1 MMTKPQTKPQTL
13 SYRHYLERLPAERR
27 AEIERVWD
35 VVRAHVPQGYA
46 EEIGEKFLSFK
57 AGDDW
62 LVALANQK
70 NYISLY
76 LMPLY
81 AFPEMKAKFD
91 AAVDGKLKCGKSCIN
106 FKRAEELPLEVIG
119 EIVGGHEAEDYAE
132 RVRRIRCAER
142 PPRQKAKVAY

>member
-1 MMTKPQTKPQTL
+1 MVKAQTL
-13 SYRHYLERLPAERR
+13 AYRQYLDSLPADRR
-27 AEIERVWD
+27 AEIERVWEA
-35 VVRAHVPQGYA
+35 VRKHVPQGYA
-46 EEIGEKFLSFK
+46 EEVGEKFLSFK

-81 AFPEMKAKFD
+81 VFPELKAKFD
-91 AAVDGKLKCGKSCIN
+91 TAAGGKLKCGKSCIN

-119 EIVGGHEAEDYAE
+119 EIVRAYEAEDYAE
-132 RVRRIRCAER
+132 RVQQIRRAER
-142 PPRQKAKVAY
+142 PPRQKAKGKG